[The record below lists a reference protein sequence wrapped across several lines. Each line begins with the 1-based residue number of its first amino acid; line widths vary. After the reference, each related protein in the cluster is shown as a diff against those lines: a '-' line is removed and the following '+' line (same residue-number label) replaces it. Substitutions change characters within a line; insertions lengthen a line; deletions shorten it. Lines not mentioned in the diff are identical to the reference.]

1 MPESDLYLPLK
12 RAFEAH
18 GFTVFAEVNACDLAA
33 RRGDEL
39 LIVEMK
45 RAFNLE
51 LVLQGIERQRATPLV
66 YLAFEAPAR
75 YERKRYRGMLRLC
88 RRLGLG
94 LIAVRM
100 RRRNTGRNSPAR
112 ATQTTDG
119 YPEVLLD
126 PPPPSTKKG
135 PRIDSRRR
143 RLILNEI
150 QNRSGDYNVGGCT
163 RTKIVTAYREAA
175 LRIARQLKL
184 NGPSRVCKLA
194 EGAESKKAGSILLNN
209 YYGWFERIGRG
220 VYQLTTDGS
229 AALETYR
236 HVV

>member
-45 RAFNLE
+45 RAFNLD
-51 LVLQGIERQRATPLV
+51 LVFQGIERQRATPLV

-94 LIAVRM
+94 LIAVRIK
-100 RRRNTGRNSPAR
+100 RRRKENV
-112 ATQTTDG
+112 DG

-126 PPPPSTKKG
+126 PAPPATKKG
-135 PRIDSRRR
+135 LRIDRKRRN
-143 RLILNEI
+143 LILNEI
-150 QNRSGDYNVGGCT
+150 QNRSGDYNIGGCT
-163 RTKIVTAYREAA
+163 RTKIVTAYREVA

-194 EGAESKKAGSILLNN
+194 EEAESKKAGSILLNN
-209 YYGWFERIGRG
+209 YYGWFERVGRG
-220 VYQLTTDGS
+220 VYQLTADGS
-229 AALETYR
+229 AALETYS
-236 HVV
+236 HVIA

>member
-1 MPESDLYLPLK
+1 MAESDLYPPLK
-12 RAFEAH
+12 HAFEAQ

-45 RAFNLE
+45 RAFNLD
-51 LVLQGIERQRATPLV
+51 LVLQGIERQRATPIV
-66 YLAFEAPAR
+66 YLAFEAPKR

-100 RRRNTGRNSPAR
+100 RRRRGETV
-112 ATQTTDG
+112 DG
-119 YPEVLLD
+119 FPEVLLD
-126 PPPPSTKKG
+126 PAPPSTKKG
-135 PRIDSRRR
+135 PRIDRRR
-143 RLILNEI
+143 RNLILNEI

-175 LRIARQLKL
+175 LRIARQLKQ

-194 EGAESKKAGSILLNN
+194 EVTESKRAGSILLNN
-209 YYGWFERIGRG
+209 YYGWFERVGRG
-220 VYQLTTDGS
+220 VYQLTANGD

-236 HVV
+236 HVIA